1 MVFGPYSVLASLG
14 EGGMA
19 TVYLAHDAKH
29 GRRVAL
35 KVMKAET
42 SEAIGPERFIRE
54 IETVARLTH
63 PNILPLYDSGS
74 EDGRLYYVMPHIA
87 GGSLRARLDKDR
99 TLPLDEAVRLTRHV
113 AAALEHAHQQGL
125 VHRDIKPENVLIAD
139 GIALVADFGIA
150 RSTGTALESSA
161 ETRAM
166 PSPIT
171 RAHVLLG
178 TPQYMAPEQ
187 AFGEGPAD
195 ARADIYA
202 LGCVLFEMLTGRPP
216 FTAAT
221 VPALLMRV
229 ATEAPPPIG
238 ALRPEVPAAV
248 SAVVEKALAKQPG
261 QRYASAAEMREALT
275 EAMTRPAGS
284 AVVAE
289 TIVPAGDVRLAVL
302 PFQNLGGTPDDECL
316 SDGICDELIHTLGR
330 IDGVRVTARGSSF
343 QFRDRR
349 ADIRAIGAELH
360 VTQIIDGTLRRAG
373 KRVRVTAQ
381 LINATD
387 GFQTW
392 SDRYDRELD
401 DVFALQDDIAGA
413 IASVLRVKLRGAAA
427 GAASFEAYEQYL
439 VGIQHWNKRTPQD
452 LDRAVEA
459 LAEAV
464 RLDPKFAPAWGATA
478 MCQVTRLLYG
488 AAAPRELV
496 IPAREAADRA
506 LALDRQEVA
515 ALTARACI
523 RAIHDWDV
531 AAAERDFREVIASAP
546 SDAIAHQWCAVNL
559 LAPLGRLDEAR
570 AMLDRARELDP
581 LSPSVLVSAAL
592 VASLAGDPQEG
603 LALCERALTLDPSFS
618 AARYFI
624 GPMLA
629 ASGQFEAAVAALEA
643 AAAGM
648 RRSPE
653 VLAALAVV
661 YADAGD
667 SARARDLLTELERL
681 AATRYV
687 SPALTATV
695 RAAQGDL
702 DGAFV
707 DLHRAMDVRAAE
719 VIWFETRKSY
729 QPLRR
734 DARFQGI
741 RERRAGDKI
750 AAASTRG

>member
-1 MVFGPYSVLASLG
+1 MQFGPYSVLATLG

-42 SEAIGPERFIRE
+42 SEAIGPERFLRE

-63 PNILPLYDSGS
+63 PHILPLYDSGS
-74 EDGRLYYVMPHIA
+74 EAGRLYYVMPHIT
-87 GGSLRARLDKDR
+87 GGSLRARLDRDR
-99 TLPLDEAVRLTRHV
+99 TLPVAEAIRLAQHV

-150 RSTGTALESSA
+150 RSTGAALEPTA

-166 PSPIT
+166 PAPIT

-187 AFGEGPAD
+187 AFGDGPAD

-202 LGCVLFEMLTGRPP
+202 LGCVLFEMLVGRPP

-229 ATEAPPPIG
+229 ATEPPPPIL
-238 ALRPEVPAAV
+238 ALRPDVNAAV
-248 SAVVEKALAKQPG
+248 AAVIEKALSKQPG
-261 QRYASAAEMREALT
+261 DRFASAAELGDALGAALT
-275 EAMTRPAGS
+275 APATAAIS
-284 AVVAE
+284 TAA
-289 TIVPAGDVRLAVL
+289 PAPAPGVRLAVL
-302 PFQNLGGTPDDECL
+302 PFQNLGGAPDDACL

-330 IDGVRVTARGSSF
+330 MDGVRVTARGSSF
-343 QFRDRR
+343 LFRERR
-349 ADIRAIGAELH
+349 TDVRAIGAELN
-360 VTQIIDGTLRRAG
+360 VTQILDGTLRRAG

-381 LINATD
+381 LVNAAD

-392 SDRYDRELD
+392 SERYERELD

-413 IASVLRVKLRGAAA
+413 IAAVLQVKLRGAAA

-439 VGIQHWNKRTPQD
+439 VGLQHWNRRTPQD
-452 LDRAVEA
+452 LERALEA
-459 LAEAV
+459 LARAV

-488 AAAPRELV
+488 AAAPPDIIV
-496 IPAREAADRA
+496 PARDAADRA
-506 LALDRQEVA
+506 LALDRREVS

-523 RAIHDWDV
+523 RAVHDWEMD
-531 AAAERDFREVIASAP
+531 AAERDFREVMAAAP

-592 VASLAGDPQEG
+592 VASLAGAVDEG
-603 LALCERALTLDPSFS
+603 IALCERALALDPSFS
-618 AARYFI
+618 AARYFL

-629 ASGQFEAAVAALEA
+629 AAGRPHDAVAALETA
-643 AAAGM
+643 AEGM
-648 RRSPE
+648 RRSAE

-661 YADAGD
+661 AAGAGD
-667 SARARDLLTELERL
+667 ADRARVLLAELER
-681 AATRYV
+681 AAASRYV

-695 RAAQGDL
+695 RAALDDL
-702 DGAFV
+702 DGAFA
-707 DLHRAMDVRAAE
+707 DLHRAVDVRAAE
-719 VIWFETRKSY
+719 VIWFEVRNVYARLRADPRFEQIRARRVGERIVAERTR
-729 QPLRR
+729 
-734 DARFQGI
+734 A
-741 RERRAGDKI
+741 
-750 AAASTRG
+750 

>member
-1 MVFGPYSVLASLG
+1 MQFGPYSVLATLG

-29 GRRVAL
+29 GRSVAL

-42 SEAIGPERFIRE
+42 SEAIGAERFLRE

-63 PNILPLYDSGS
+63 PHILPLYDSGS
-74 EDGRLYYVMPHIA
+74 EGGRLFYVMPHIT
-87 GGSLRARLDKDR
+87 GGSLRARLDRER
-99 TLPLDEAVRLTRHV
+99 TLPVDEAVRLTQHI

-150 RSTGTALESSA
+150 RSTGAALESTA

-166 PSPIT
+166 PAPIT

-187 AFGEGPAD
+187 AFGDGPAD

-202 LGCVLFEMLTGRPP
+202 LGCVLFEMLVGRPP
-216 FTAAT
+216 FTAPT

-229 ATEAPPPIG
+229 ATEAPPSLL
-238 ALRPEVPAAV
+238 ALRPDVTAAV
-248 SAVVEKALAKQPG
+248 AGVVEKALSKQPAD
-261 QRYASAAEMREALT
+261 RFASAAAIRDALSGALAAPAAASWPDAT
-275 EAMTRPAGS
+275 EAS
-284 AVVAE
+284 A
-289 TIVPAGDVRLAVL
+289 PGVRLAVL
-302 PFQNLGGTPDDECL
+302 PFQNLGGTPDDVSL

-330 IDGVRVTARGSSF
+330 MDGVRVTARGSSF
-343 QFRDRR
+343 LFRERR
-349 ADIRAIGAELH
+349 TDARAIGAELN
-360 VTQIIDGTLRRAG
+360 VTQILDGTLRRAG

-381 LINATD
+381 LINAAD

-392 SDRYDRELD
+392 SERYERELD

-427 GAASFEAYEQYL
+427 GAANFEAYERYL
-439 VGIQHWNKRTPQD
+439 VGLQHWNRRTPQD
-452 LDRAVEA
+452 LERALEA

-464 RLDPKFAPAWGATA
+464 RRDPKFAPAWGATA
-478 MCQVTRLLYG
+478 MCQVTRILYG
-488 AAAPRELV
+488 AAAPPDV
-496 IPAREAADRA
+496 IGPARDAADRA
-506 LALDRQEVA
+506 LALDRREVS

-523 RAIHDWDV
+523 RAVHDWDME
-531 AAAERDFREVIASAP
+531 AAERDFREVMAAAP
-546 SDAIAHQWCAVNL
+546 SDPIAQQWCAVNL

-570 AMLDRARELDP
+570 TMLDRARELDP

-592 VASLAGDPQEG
+592 VASLDGEVHDG
-603 LALCERALTLDPSFS
+603 IALCERALELDPSFS
-618 AARYFI
+618 AARYFM

-629 ASGQFEAAVAALEA
+629 AAGRPDDAMAVLQLAAE
-643 AAAGM
+643 GM
-648 RRSPE
+648 RRSAE

-661 YADAGD
+661 AAESGDA
-667 SARARDLLTELERL
+667 ARARALLGELEL
-681 AATRYV
+681 AAGTRYV

-695 RAAQGDL
+695 RAALGDL
-702 DGAFV
+702 DRAFA
-707 DLHRAMDVRAAE
+707 DLDRAIDVRAAE
-719 VIWFETRKSY
+719 VIWFEVRTSY
-729 QPLRR
+729 ARLRA
-734 DARFQGI
+734 DARFERI
-741 RERRAGDKI
+741 RARRVAERIVAERTRA
-750 AAASTRG
+750 